1 MSSSVIRQQ
10 VITDMEVAG
19 LAAKTREDYLA
30 IIDRFFGKVWVAPE
44 QVTEKMVMDYL
55 KAKVRLG
62 VTPGTLRPMR
72 YALQFFFQNTLGRDW
87 DLFKKE
93 SPLPNGNA
101 CLKRLATRNAASYS
115 PVSVSPSIA
124 PASA

>member
-10 VITDMEVAG
+10 VITDMEIAG
-19 LAAKTREDYLA
+19 LAAKTQEDYLA

-44 QVTEKMVMDYL
+44 QVTEKMVTDYL
-55 KAKVRLG
+55 KAKVRHG
-62 VTPGTLRPMR
+62 VTSGTLRPMR

-93 SPLPNGNA
+93 SPLPNSSA
-101 CLKRLATRNAASYS
+101 CRKRSAMRNAASCL
-115 PVSVSPSIA
+115 PAFVSPSIA
-124 PASA
+124 PACA

>member
-10 VITDMEVAG
+10 VVSDMKMAG
-19 LAAKTREDYLA
+19 LSAKTQEDYLG
-30 IIDRFFGKVWVAPE
+30 IIDRFFGRVWVAPE
-44 QVTEKMVMDYL
+44 QVSEKMVMEYL
-55 KAKVRLG
+55 KAKIQQG

-93 SPLPNGNA
+93 SRLPNGNA
-101 CLKRLATRNAASYS
+101 CLKPSVSSNAASCW
-115 PVSVSPSIA
+115 PASVNPSIA
-124 PASA
+124 PACA